1 MPAQHA
7 GLARHGRLRQIDAAP
22 EQLFHRGL
30 GAGERAQPGLRA
42 GRKLDQEVHV
52 TVHQVE
58 VACARC
64 AKVQAALRERF

>member
-1 MPAQHA
+1 MPPAQHA

-22 EQLFHRGL
+22 EQLFQRGL

-42 GRKLDQEVHV
+42 GRELDREVHV

-58 VACARC
+58 IASTRRAGYRP
-64 AKVQAALRERF
+64 LRERF

>member
-30 GAGERAQPGLRA
+30 GAGERVQPGLRA